1 MPRKQNRGGGGSRGR
16 GGGGRGRGGGG
27 GAGGFRGGHRGG
39 RGGVRGGAV
48 RKPAGEFDRFKKFKH
63 IQRNQE
69 AEELLR
75 QRKGLELQHEQQQ
88 QRARR
93 LRDEELV
100 SSSDEEADPMD
111 QLLTALQTQSGGG
124 GGKAATKKSAAIESS
139 DSELS
144 DMDDDEDGEEA
155 EEEEDEDLD
164 PELGSGAD
172 DGSDLDEDDEMLA
185 EEEEEDDSNASD
197 EEDSDG
203 DFQINEQFEQQSER
217 KPAAPKPKT
226 KPTEKNAEDEDDDED
241 DESDSSDEDEDQLLR
256 PEESTKQKRSTLERS
271 ADNFV
276 IADDDDDDDTE
287 AELDED
293 IDRAEQ
299 ADGCAAAEAVDTF
312 SVHLDHELSPALLE
326 CVSTTHSAVR
336 HELLWPRLGRL
347 QLEIP
352 NAALDTATAATA
364 AKNSATTAPKRKKP
378 SAVSLLDADT
388 TYAAEGTVP
397 ERFAHRTATAEQL
410 GLKSQLHPHVA
421 TANAEHLAASPDSRV
436 LTGLQ
441 AELFSVM
448 ANYQDLYYPGR
459 TLDNAEEIRFAYC
472 LHALNH
478 ILKTRTKI
486 LHHNAK
492 LGRLAEAA
500 QTPGGRPAPVLMP
513 DAYRDQGLFR
523 PKVLIVVPFRESARR
538 IVNQLVA
545 LLHPERGEKVMH
557 YARFEEEFGGDGLY
571 FPKRNPKPEDY
582 ERTFAGN
589 SDDTFR
595 LGICLTRKCMK
606 LYADFYSSDILI
618 VSPLGLR
625 MVVGAAGEKDR
636 DYDFL
641 ASVEMLVLD
650 QAELFVAQNWD
661 HLLHV
666 MDHLH
671 LQPQSARNTDFSRV
685 RSWCLNGWT
694 RFYRQTLLLA
704 SHELPEFRALFNGRC
719 ANYRGRVRI
728 ANPVLSG
735 SIRHVAVP
743 VAQVFH
749 RVEVASIQTSFD
761 QRFQH
766 FVQHVLPQ
774 FKAATMA
781 HCLILVPS
789 YFDFVRLRNYFK
801 KESLNFVQICEY
813 TKDGKMARSRDMFF
827 HSGAHFMLYSERA
840 HFFRRTRVKGI
851 RHLIMYQPPTW
862 PQFYAEMV
870 NLMQEAYQN
879 PRDGAAGTQTVTVL
893 YTRYDMLQVAA
904 VVGSERAAKM
914 AASDKATHMFMT
926 GD

>member
-1 MPRKQNRGGGGSRGR
+1 MPRKPNRGSRGGGSGGRGR
-16 GGGGRGRGGGG
+16 GGGGRGGRGGGRGG
-27 GAGGFRGGHRGG
+27 GARGG
-39 RGGVRGGAV
+39 RGGRGGGGVRGGAV
-48 RKPAGEFDRFKKFKH
+48 RKPTGEFDRFKKFKH

-69 AEELLR
+69 AEDLLR
-75 QRKGLELQHEQQQ
+75 QRKGLELQHEQNQRKQ
-88 QRARR
+88 QR
-93 LRDEELV
+93 LREEDLV
-100 SSSDEEADPMD
+100 SSSEEEENAMD
-111 QLLTALQTQSGGG
+111 QLLSSLQTSSKRGV
-124 GGKAATKKSAAIESS
+124 TKKSAAIESS

-144 DMDDDEDGEEA
+144 DMDADEDGEEA
-155 EEEEDEDLD
+155 EEEEDEDED
-164 PELGSGAD
+164 PELGSGVD
-172 DGSDLDEDDEMLA
+172 SELDDEEMV
-185 EEEEEDDSNASD
+185 EEEEEDDD
-197 EEDSDG
+197 DDDD
-203 DFQINEQFEQQSER
+203 DFQINEQFEEQSER
-217 KPAAPKPKT
+217 KPTVPKPKSKT
-226 KPTEKNAEDEDDDED
+226 DVAANDAEDAEDDED
-241 DESDSSDEDEDQLLR
+241 DVSDSSDEDEDQVLR
-256 PEESTKQKRSTLERS
+256 PEESSTQKRSALDGSKLDYVIHDSGDEDTEEEINE
-271 ADNFV
+271 DIE
-276 IADDDDDDDTE
+276 IADQL
-287 AELDED
+287 AESTGDKT
-293 IDRAEQ
+293 
-299 ADGCAAAEAVDTF
+299 AALATAVDTF
-312 SVHLDHELSPALLE
+312 AIHLDHELSPALLE
-326 CVSTTHSAVR
+326 CVNTTHSAVR
-336 HELLWPRLGRL
+336 HELLWPCLGRL

-352 NAALDTATAATA
+352 NAALDSAAQ
-364 AKNSATTAPKRKKP
+364 SAPKRKKP
-378 SAVSLLDADT
+378 VTLLDADT
-388 TYAAEGTVP
+388 TYATEGSAP
-397 ERFAHRTATAEQL
+397 ERFAHRTATVDQL
-410 GLKSQLHPHVA
+410 TLKSQMHPHLA
-421 TANAEHLAASPDSRV
+421 LANAEHLVNSPDSRV

-441 AELFSVM
+441 SELFSIM

-459 TLDNAEEIRFAYC
+459 SHENGEEIRFTYC

-492 LGRLAEAA
+492 LGKIADEAA
-500 QTPGGRPAPVLMP
+500 AAGGGGGAKGPVIMP
-513 DAYRDQGLFR
+513 EAYRDQGLFR
-523 PKVLIVVPFRESARR
+523 PKVLIVVPFRESAKR
-538 IVNQLVA
+538 IVNTLIA
-545 LLHPERGEKVMH
+545 LLFPERGEKVMH
-557 YARFEEEFGGDGLY
+557 YARFEEEFGGEGLY

-641 ASVEMLVLD
+641 ASIEMLVLD
-650 QAELFVAQNWD
+650 QADLFVAQNWD

-666 MDHLH
+666 LDHLH

-694 RFYRQTLLLA
+694 RFYRQTLLFA

-749 RVEVASIQTSFD
+749 RVDVASIQTSFD

-766 FVQHVLPQ
+766 FVTQVLPQ

-781 HCLILVPS
+781 HCLIMVPS

-862 PQFYAEMV
+862 PNFYAEMV

-879 PRDGAAGTQTVTVL
+879 PRDGAEGTQTVTVL
-893 YTRYDMLQVAA
+893 YTKYDMLQVASI
-904 VVGSERAAKM
+904 VGSERAAKM

-926 GD
+926 GE

>member
-1 MPRKQNRGGGGSRGR
+1 MPRKQNSHGSGHRNGGGGGHRVGSGGGR
-16 GGGGRGRGGGG
+16 GGRGRG
-27 GAGGFRGGHRGG
+27 RGG
-39 RGGVRGGAV
+39 RGGGV
-48 RKPAGEFDRFKKFKH
+48 RKPAVRDAEHDRIKRFKH

-75 QRKGLELQHEQQQ
+75 QRKGLELEYAERQQH
-88 QRARR
+88 QRRQ
-93 LRDEELV
+93 LRDDDLVGSSEE
-100 SSSDEEADPMD
+100 EEEPNAME
-111 QLLTALQTQSGGG
+111 QLLSSLKSGKQS
-124 GGKAATKKSAAIESS
+124 AKKSAAIESS

-144 DMDDDEDGEEA
+144 VADGDDDEDDDSDA
-155 EEEEDEDLD
+155 EV
-164 PELGSGAD
+164 AN
-172 DGSDLDEDDEMLA
+172 
-185 EEEEEDDSNASD
+185 EEEEEMLEGEDDES
-197 EEDSDG
+197 EDDDDDAE

-217 KPAAPKPKT
+217 TPNANVKPKLKANQVKPA
-226 KPTEKNAEDEDDDED
+226 DDEAADDD
-241 DESDSSDEDEDQLLR
+241 DESDSSDDDEDMVLR
-256 PEESTKQKRSTLERS
+256 PEESAKQKRSTLENVKL
-271 ADNFV
+271 DFTPEDDDT
-276 IADDDDDDDTE
+276 DDDDTDDTE

-293 IDRAEQ
+293 VEI
-299 ADGCAAAEAVDTF
+299 ADQLAATAQPQPAAANDMF

-326 CVSTTHSAVR
+326 CVNTTHSAVR
-336 HELLWPRLGRL
+336 SELLWPRLGRL

-352 NAALDTATAATA
+352 SAALDTAGCSVDGAPAT
-364 AKNSATTAPKRKKP
+364 KRKRN
-378 SAVSLLDADT
+378 VTSLLDGDT
-388 TYAAEGTVP
+388 IHASEGTPP
-397 ERFAHRTATAEQL
+397 ERFPHRTATVEQL
-410 GLKSQLHPHVA
+410 ALKSQLHPHVR
-421 TANAEHLAASPDSRV
+421 TANAEHLAGSVDSRT

-448 ANYQDLYYPGR
+448 ANYQDLYFPAR
-459 TLDNAEEIRFAYC
+459 TLDNGEEVRFTYC

-492 LGRLAEAA
+492 LGKLAETATTTAQPKKKSPAVAA
-500 QTPGGRPAPVLMP
+500 SMSIIP

-538 IVNQLVA
+538 CVNTLIA
-545 LLHPERGEKVMH
+545 LLFPERGEKVMH
-557 YARFEEEFGGDGLY
+557 YARFAEEFGGDGLY

-625 MVVGAAGEKDR
+625 MIVGAPGEKDR

-641 ASVEMLVLD
+641 ASIELLVLD
-650 QAELFVAQNWD
+650 QADLFVAQNWD

-666 MDHLH
+666 LDHLH

-685 RSWCLNGWT
+685 RPWCLNGWT
-694 RFYRQTLLLA
+694 RFYRQTVLCA
-704 SHELPEFRALFNGRC
+704 THELPEFRALFNGRC
-719 ANYRGRVRI
+719 ANYRGRVRV

-743 VAQVFH
+743 QVAQVFQ
-749 RVEVASIQTSFD
+749 RVDVASIQTSFD

-774 FKAATMA
+774 LKPATMA

-801 KESLNFVQICEY
+801 KEALSFVQICEY

-851 RHLIMYQPPTW
+851 RHLVMYQPPTW
-862 PQFYAEMV
+862 PHFYAELV
-870 NLMQEAYQN
+870 NLMQESYQN

-893 YTRYDMLQVAA
+893 YTKYDMLQVAA
-904 VVGSERAAKM
+904 VVGTERAAKM
-914 AASDKATHMFMT
+914 AASDNATHTFMT
-926 GD
+926 GE